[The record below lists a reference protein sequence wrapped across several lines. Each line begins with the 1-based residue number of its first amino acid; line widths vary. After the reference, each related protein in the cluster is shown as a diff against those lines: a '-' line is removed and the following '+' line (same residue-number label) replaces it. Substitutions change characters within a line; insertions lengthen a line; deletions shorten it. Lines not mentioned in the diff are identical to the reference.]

1 VLLIFDEVITGWG
14 RTGRLFGC
22 EHEGV
27 APDIMVMA
35 KGITS
40 GYQPLGATIVTD
52 EVFDAFAGETAERR
66 EFAQVCTYGGHP
78 VACAAALANIDILT
92 GERLW
97 ENAERVG
104 NKLLSGL
111 TALSSPN
118 LGQLRGRGLMIGVE
132 LIAQDGELLGVAE
145 TNAIKVS
152 LKEQGVLVG
161 QMSHVL
167 QTPESILFLSPPL
180 VLTEAEA
187 QRIVDAFAVAL
198 AA

>member
-1 VLLIFDEVITGWG
+1 
-14 RTGRLFGC
+14 
-22 EHEGV
+22 
-27 APDIMVMA
+27 M
-35 KGITS
+35 
-40 GYQPLGATIVTD
+40 
-52 EVFDAFAGETAERR
+52 
-66 EFAQVCTYGGHP
+66 
-78 VACAAALANIDILT
+78 
-92 GERLW
+92 
-97 ENAERVG
+97 
-104 NKLLSGL
+104 

-118 LGQLRGRGLMIGVE
+118 LGQVRGRGLMIGVE

-145 TNAIKVS
+145 TNAIKAS

-167 QTPESILFLSPPL
+167 QAPESILFLSPPL

>member
-1 VLLIFDEVITGWG
+1 
-14 RTGRLFGC
+14 
-22 EHEGV
+22 
-27 APDIMVMA
+27 
-35 KGITS
+35 
-40 GYQPLGATIVTD
+40 
-52 EVFDAFAGETAERR
+52 
-66 EFAQVCTYGGHP
+66 
-78 VACAAALANIDILT
+78 
-92 GERLW
+92 
-97 ENAERVG
+97 
-104 NKLLSGL
+104 
-111 TALSSPN
+111 
-118 LGQLRGRGLMIGVE
+118 MIGVE